1 MAHNFFVFLWY
12 PFSGFI
18 WVFTSL
24 VHLFIGL
31 SAFFILSKSHLIFY
45 TFLVVSVLF
54 LIWPLFCPFYA
65 CICCIDSVLLLMCC
79 HWFWCFLYLQG
90 HLRVSCFPCIVSFLN
105 LQFHS
110 GETGSHPHSPGR
122 PQWMWKFPDFPCWDY
137 RHGPPHWDLYF
148 WPSTWSFSENAE
160 WTWMCT
166 LQLQQTFCKCSS
178 ASEYGS
184 TQSSHQ
190 SEVPS
195 IIILEYILPL
205 EIIFALNIWWFHLR

>member
-1 MAHNFFVFLWY
+1 MVCILWFYLGLRFLGSSLYRFVSFFY
-12 PFSGFI
+12 PFKKPSDLLHILSGF
-18 WVFTSL
+18 S
-24 VHLFIGL
+24 FISDL
-31 SAFFILSKSHLIFY
+31 TFILS
-45 TFLVVSVLF
+45 VL
-54 LIWPLFCPFYA
+54 CMY
-65 CICCIDSVLLLMCC
+65 CCIVSVLLLM
-79 HWFWCFLYLQG
+79 FSLSSRSFKSKLFPLYSL
-90 HLRVSCFPCIVSFLN
+90 LCIVSFLN

-148 WPSTWSFSENAE
+148 WPSTWSFLENAA

-184 TQSSHQ
+184 TQSSRQ
-190 SEVPS
+190 SEVPG

-205 EIIFALNIWWFHLR
+205 EIIFALNIWWFHLRYM